1 MADSPHIAY
10 LFSRY
15 PVVSQTFCDSEM
27 LALEKSGVSLSVGS
41 INAPPN
47 SFRHGRLATLRAE
60 AFYPPPPGVLESLK
74 AEAVGDGSWAPLATL
89 VARHDRVYGEG
100 FKAETRARNALYFA
114 RLFRR
119 KGVDHV
125 HVHFA
130 NRATHTALF
139 MKALGLPFSFTAH
152 AQDFMVDLGNDA
164 LLAEMCREAEFVV
177 AVSDFSRELLRAR
190 CPDSAE
196 KIHRVYNGIEP
207 ADFPAA
213 RMRREGEPLRIIA
226 IGRLIEFKGFHHLV
240 EACGLLGKKG
250 IAFECVVIGEGPWRG
265 ALEKMAASEGVAES
279 LRFAGVLGQE
289 AVKAELARSDVFC
302 LPSIVD
308 SKGAS
313 DILPTVIMEAM
324 ACGLP
329 VVSTTLA
336 GIPEMVE
343 HAKTGLLVEP
353 GEVGEVGPLADAL
366 AEIAAD
372 PERAAR
378 FGANGKVRAGE
389 IFSLA
394 TTSAQLKRHFDAAIM
409 PGGAESV
416 AASVLYLVGQCPPD
430 PAQQLDEELALALAD
445 PAFAVL
451 VARADL
457 DAPGTLPVD
466 YLPDGIVLEAD
477 WRAAADSVALLEE
490 RRNALGTAVEGEDFF
505 REARRALHLAGLMKK
520 RGLDHVHAAR
530 ADTVLCAWLII
541 QLNGAT
547 ATAAI
552 EDKPATSRSL
562 LAKLLRDFQ
571 PVSVSDAKLVE
582 KFEAPDVLGLRVPDS
597 HRRAGIGPFRVKLRH
612 EESEDDRVARRERAN
627 SWLRRIST
635 RSTPNPVPPKS
646 E

>member
-1 MADSPHIAY
+1 MADAPHIAY

-27 LALEKSGVSLSVGS
+27 LALEKAGVPLTVGS

-47 SFRHGRLATLRAE
+47 SFRHGRLVNLRAE
-60 AFYPPPPGVLESLK
+60 AFYPPPSGVLEALK
-74 AEAVGDGSWAPLATL
+74 AEAVADGSWAPLADL
-89 VARHDRVYGEG
+89 VARHDRAYGES

-152 AQDFMVDLGNDA
+152 AQDFMVDLGSDA
-164 LLAEMCREAEFVV
+164 LLAEMCREAAFVV
-177 AVSDFSRELLRAR
+177 AVSDYSRELLRAR

-207 ADFPAA
+207 TDFPAA
-213 RMRREGEPLRIIA
+213 RRRVEGEPLRVIA

-240 EACGLLGKKG
+240 EACGILAKRGV
-250 IAFECVVIGEGPWRG
+250 AFECVIIGAGPWCE
-265 ALEKMAASEGVAES
+265 ALEKMAVTEGVAGS
-279 LRFAGVLGQE
+279 IRFAGVLGQE

-343 HAKTGLLVEP
+343 HGKTGLLVEP
-353 GEVGEVGPLADAL
+353 GEVGAVGPLADAL
-366 AEIAAD
+366 AEFAAD
-372 PERAAR
+372 TERAAR
-378 FGANGKVRAGE
+378 FGGNGHRRVTE
-389 IFSLA
+389 VFSLA
-394 TTSAQLKRHFDAAIM
+394 ATSGELKRHFDAAIT
-409 PGGAESV
+409 
-416 AASVLYLVGQCPPD
+416 ASPTRPATARVLYLIGKCPTEPV
-430 PAQQLDEELALALAD
+430 QQLDEELALALAD
-445 PAFAVL
+445 PAFAVFA
-451 VARADL
+451 ARADGET
-457 DAPGTLPVD
+457 AGTLPVD

-477 WRAAADSVALLEE
+477 WRADPETVAGLEE
-490 RRNALGTAVEGEDFF
+490 WRNTLGTAIEGEDFF
-505 REARRALHLAGLMKK
+505 REARRALHLAGVMRK
-520 RGLDHVHAAR
+520 RNLRQVHAAR
-530 ADTVLCAWLII
+530 SDTVLCAWLVAKI
-541 QLNGAT
+541 NGAT
-547 ATAAI
+547 ASTAI

-571 PVSVSDAKLVE
+571 QVSLSDPKLAE
-582 KFEAPDVLGLRVPDS
+582 KLKAPDALGLRVPDS
-597 HRRAGIGPFRVKLRH
+597 HRHAGIGPFRLKLRL
-612 EESEDDRVARRERAN
+612 EESEADRTARRNRAK
-627 SWLRRIST
+627 SWLERIASF
-635 RSTPNPVPPKS
+635 PNPNP